1 MPQLRFLKI
10 EFMDGTTA
18 TYSFPGQSA
27 NKTVRQVKLESFFK
41 DRQIILHG
49 EGKLTVIPMDNVRCV
64 QLSSDGGDLEGIRL
78 PPHAILDVQRTD

>member
-10 EFMDGTTA
+10 EFMDGSTA

-27 NKTVRQVKLESFFK
+27 NKAVKQVRLESFFK

-49 EGKLTVIPMDNVRCV
+49 DGKLTIIPLDNVKSL
-64 QLSSDGGDLEGIRL
+64 QLSSDGSDIEGIRM
-78 PPHAILDVQRTD
+78 PPHAILGAQRTD